1 MGRSRAAANSPVGG
15 RAVHE
20 LGITRNVVAICT
32 EQAGGAR
39 VTRVRLEIGKQAG
52 VLAESVRFCFDI
64 CAQGTPV
71 EGALLEIMEP
81 PGAELNVKEMEVA

>member
-1 MGRSRAAANSPVGG
+1 M
-15 RAVHE
+15 HE
-20 LGITRNVVAICT
+20 LGIARNVVAICA
-32 EQAGGAR
+32 EQCAGAR

-64 CAQGTPV
+64 CAQGTLV
-71 EGALLEIMEP
+71 EGALLEIIEP